1 MTELVES
8 DEIIEYDI
16 NSKINRKAE
25 NVEENMDLFKTVQSN
40 LLKNYSKDVYTMFF
54 YYSQKPLFLKEE
66 CKKIVEMG
74 NSSKFDYQKFGTGQ
88 LDFTIF
94 NAKRSYLF
102 PNDDTNDIYQKIGN
116 TIVEQNQKI
125 WNFNLFDFGE
135 PIKFMEY
142 NEYMTGH
149 AAMHTDLAHH
159 GVTRFRKLT
168 IIIQL
173 TDKSEYEGGELI
185 LQHYEKPYIMPK
197 TQGTIIIF
205 PSFLLHEVKPVTKG
219 VRNSLVAFAY
229 GPPFC

>member
-16 NSKINRKAE
+16 NSKIDRSNE
-25 NVEENMDLFKTVQSN
+25 GVEENMDLFKTVQSN
-40 LLKNYSKDVYTMFF
+40 LLNYYPNDIYTMFF
-54 YYSQKPLFLKEE
+54 YYSEKPLFSKEE
-66 CKKIVEMG
+66 CKKIIEMG

-88 LDFTIF
+88 LDFKIF

-102 PNDDTNDIYQKIGN
+102 PNDKTNDLYQKIGN
-116 TIVEQNQKI
+116 IVVEQNQRL

-149 AAMHTDLAHH
+149 ASMHADLSHH
-159 GVTRFRKLT
+159 GVTKFRKLT

-173 TDKSEYEGGELI
+173 TDKSEYEGGDFI
-185 LQHYEKPYIMPK
+185 LQHYEKPFIMPK

-205 PSFLLHEVKPVTKG
+205 PSFSLHEVKPVTKG
-219 VRNSLVAFAY
+219 TRNSLVAFAY
-229 GPPFC
+229 GPPFA